1 VKEIDMSII
10 KKLFLIF
17 ITAFFMVGLSGCPEE
32 GPAER
37 AGEKIDEAVE
47 DAGEKMEETG
57 EKAGEA
63 MEEAGDKAEDA
74 TDK

>member
-1 VKEIDMSII
+1 MYII
-10 KKLFLIF
+10 KKLFLVL
-17 ITAFFMVGLSGCPEE
+17 ITAFFIIGLSGCPEE

-37 AGEKIDEAVE
+37 AGEKIDEAVQ
-47 DAGEKMEETG
+47 DAGEKAEETG

-74 TDK
+74 ADK

>member
-1 VKEIDMSII
+1 MKEIDMSVI

-17 ITAFFMVGLSGCPEE
+17 ITSFFMIGLNGCPEE

-37 AGEKIDEAVE
+37 TGEKIDEAVE